1 MRQSKVLLVLKSI
14 SWIGMI
20 GLFIV
25 ISIAAV
31 DKRNN
36 SRCQNLKIRFKNDEN
51 LGFVDSRD
59 VLKEVDLA
67 DPSWK
72 GKRLSKVRFN
82 LIENGVKKNEYVKKA
97 ELYLDNQEN
106 INVVLVP
113 KKPLARIN
121 SIHGDYYLSED
132 WDRMSLSSKF
142 SKRIVHVSG
151 RVEDLINPKTKM
163 DSFVQ
168 QSLKRVLSYCDKNTI
183 WQDAIDQIYIAE
195 SGKIELV
202 LVFME
207 PIVKIG
213 YVNEEFENRM
223 NKVNNFIKTVVRCH
237 DLSNYEELDFQYS
250 QQVIA
255 KKKGVVN

>member
-1 MRQSKVLLVLKSI
+1 
-14 SWIGMI
+14 MI

-72 GKRLSKVRFN
+72 GKRLSKVQFN
-82 LIENGVKKNEYVKKA
+82 PIENGVKMNEYVKKA

-121 SIHGDYYLSED
+121 SIYGDYYLSED

-151 RVEDLINPKTKM
+151 RVENLINPKT
-163 DSFVQ
+163 
-168 QSLKRVLSYCDKNTI
+168 
-183 WQDAIDQIYIAE
+183 
-195 SGKIELV
+195 
-202 LVFME
+202 
-207 PIVKIG
+207 
-213 YVNEEFENRM
+213 
-223 NKVNNFIKTVVRCH
+223 
-237 DLSNYEELDFQYS
+237 
-250 QQVIA
+250 
-255 KKKGVVN
+255 